1 MELKIKKELRTT
13 ESGRPEFSNKF
24 IEVKYDIEH
33 RTDCTSASYY
43 TPYVDTYMHELKI
56 FAKTQFPSGDT
67 PDHSMARNGLMSF
80 LYSDIIHELHLLANE
95 ISPRNT
101 DALKRI
107 RQMQHDLS
115 TWE

>member
-13 ESGRPEFSNKF
+13 KSGQPKFSNKF
-24 IEVKYDIEH
+24 IEVNYDMDH
-33 RTDCTSASYY
+33 RKATFDN
-43 TPYVDTYMHELKI
+43 PFVDTYIHELKI
-56 FAKTQFPSGDT
+56 CTKGQFPSGDM
-67 PDHSMARNGLMSF
+67 PNHSMARNGLLSF

-101 DALKRI
+101 DAIKRI

-115 TWE
+115 TWD